1 MAEKLM
7 TRGRRFVDG
16 FLSNGGMNAI
26 SDIIKECVNLPS
38 VKDAGEKGLKTK
50 IVFNNQSIHT
60 LTHA

>member
-38 VKDAGEKGLKTK
+38 VKDAGEKGFKTK
-50 IVFNNQSIHT
+50 NCIQQK
-60 LTHA
+60 